1 MKTVSIKSL
10 RPGHDAS
17 APIGIANVRQHDRT
31 GGIEALADSIA
42 AHGLIAPLVV
52 VSGPKGIHFV
62 ADGNRRLAALEHLVA
77 TKRMKGTDTVAVVER
92 TAEECAE
99 IGLAANV
106 MRAPLHDAD
115 RYVAF
120 ANLAYL
126 RLSEAEIAA
135 RFGIELK
142 EVRRILA
149 IGKLSPA
156 VLDAWRSG
164 RLGRDGSG
172 VVEFVR
178 VLTLAPTFEEQER
191 VLAKMLAQNTL
202 GVWAVKREL
211 GIGEHDTN
219 RNLRLVGR
227 DAYLAA
233 GGVIVEDLFGE
244 DHRVENPALLKTLA
258 DERIAAEC
266 ARLVGA
272 GWAWAAPDSA
282 LPDRATWSWARLS
295 VEPRACTVE
304 ELARLEALHAI
315 VDAETDEYDDGEELA
330 RAEEEI
336 EAIEAA
342 QQQEGYTAEQKA
354 RSGVI
359 VGIGRTGEFDYRDGV
374 IRPATAE
381 AARAFAVIDG
391 VDEAEAVKA
400 LKAEKPEA
408 ATLSTALVV
417 RLSQALTLAAQDA
430 VTASPKVG
438 LALLLAGAATG
449 CHHTNPVRIRTEGYG
464 VTPSIHGES
473 FEPALARFLA
483 MPIEDLLAAA
493 AAVAARTLDLQVYN
507 ATVAP
512 GQVTTSV
519 AVASALDQGR
529 LAETLAS
536 RWDAEDYFRSAPK
549 AIALKAIEEVLGAAE
564 AKRCASMTKPEIVAV
579 ALARVVGST
588 WLPPEIRH
596 PGYAGPGA
604 VAAEADRKAA

>member
-1 MKTVSIKSL
+1 MKTVAIKNL

-17 APIGIANVRQHDRT
+17 APIGIANVRTHDRA

-42 AHGLIAPLVV
+42 AHGLISPLVV
-52 VSGPKGIHFV
+52 VPGVKGVHFV

-77 TKRMKGTDTVAVVER
+77 TKRMKATDTVAVVER

-227 DAYLAA
+227 DAYIAA

-244 DHRVENPALLKTLA
+244 DHRVEDRALLKTLV

-266 ARLVGA
+266 ARLVAA
-272 GWAWAAPDSA
+272 GWAWAAPESA
-282 LPDRATWSWARLS
+282 LPNGATWSWTRLN

-315 VDAETDEYDDGEELA
+315 VDAETDDDDGEELA

-359 VGIGRTGEFDYRDGV
+359 VGIGRTGECDYRDGV
-374 IRPATAE
+374 VRPATAE
-381 AARAFAVIDG
+381 AARAFAAIDG

-400 LKAEKPEA
+400 MRAERPEA

-430 VTASPKVG
+430 VTASPKAG

-464 VTPSIHGES
+464 VTPSIHGET
-473 FEPALARFLA
+473 FEAPLARFLA
-483 MPIEDLLAAA
+483 MPIEDMLAAA
-493 AAVAARTLDLQVYN
+493 AAVASRTLDLQVHN
-507 ATVAP
+507 AMVAP

-519 AVASALDQGR
+519 AVASALDQDR
-529 LAETLAS
+529 LAETLAD
-536 RWDAEDYFRSAPK
+536 RWNAEDYFRSAPK
-549 AIALKAIEEVLGAAE
+549 AFGLKAIEEVLGAAE
-564 AKRCASMTKPEIVAV
+564 AKRCSTMTKPEIVAV
-579 ALARVVGST
+579 ALARVVGSS

-604 VAAEADRKAA
+604 VVAEADRKAA